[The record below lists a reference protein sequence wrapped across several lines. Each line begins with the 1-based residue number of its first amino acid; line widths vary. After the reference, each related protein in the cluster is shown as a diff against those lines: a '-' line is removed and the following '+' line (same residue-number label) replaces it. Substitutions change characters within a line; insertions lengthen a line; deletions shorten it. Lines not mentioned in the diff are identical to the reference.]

1 MYNVTLW
8 HFRVT
13 LVAEEKLLSVT
24 ITSLCVCILAL
35 VSLRR
40 IILSSVARPALP
52 YFSTLSQKRNFF
64 GKKKIIGTKCVF

>member
-13 LVAEEKLLSVT
+13 LVAVEKLLSVT

-35 VSLRR
+35 VGLRR
-40 IILSSVARPALP
+40 IIQGVSKRALQ
-52 YFSTLSQKRNFF
+52 L
-64 GKKKIIGTKCVF
+64 